1 MLLHQTSIDIFN
13 HKEGI
18 AINAALLGQSE
29 TENEASHDL
38 FRDGIMELE
47 RFLKIPTEKSWLCSV
62 NEADSGEVCSVIYRS
77 QNSVIYIL
85 FFL

>member
-62 NEADSGEVCSVIYRS
+62 NEADSLIDALLDNPAIIS
-77 QNSVIYIL
+77 N
-85 FFL
+85 FLI